1 MSLQWQLSR
10 EVPADTAAMG
20 QELFPTSNLYRQI
33 GDRFNELF
41 PDESAFEAL
50 HDTTGRGVIPRL
62 LLALVTVFQML
73 EEVPDRL
80 AAELVVSRM
89 DWKYALHLPLTYTG
103 FHFTNL
109 NHFRTL
115 LLANHQERRFFDEL
129 IAKLRDAGLIKKRG
143 KTRTDSTHI
152 LALVQRLS
160 QLELVTES
168 LRVALE
174 AATETDG
181 VWVEQVVPA
190 AFQETYS
197 QRQWEYG
204 LSQAEIQSKL
214 LQAGKDGFWFLAQVD
229 KSAPLTVRQL
239 PAVAVLRTVLAQQ
252 FPGGSDNPPVSKRP
266 TGGEVIESPHE
277 PEARYA
283 MKRGQGW
290 LGYKAQVTETCDAD
304 RPHLILDLEPT
315 GALDNDSPELPQ
327 IQARLAAQDTLPGEQ
342 QVDQGYM
349 SGENLV
355 KSAEAGINLMGEPLA
370 DTQGPEDFRQGDF
383 QIDEAAQKATC
394 PAGQTSQVWA
404 ERSNPKGGPP
414 AIQVRFAGAT
424 CQRCTFFGRCTT
436 SVQGRSLTLH
446 PYRAALEARR
456 AEAQTEAFQEELHL
470 RAGIEATI
478 SEAVRVCGL
487 RLARYRGKVR
497 LRLQAY
503 FTAIAM
509 NLKRLVR
516 WWTSPRPR
524 AAVAPVS

>member
-10 EVPADTAAMG
+10 EVPTDTAAVG
-20 QELFPTSNLYRQI
+20 HELFLDSNLYRQI

-41 PDESAFEAL
+41 PEESTFDAL
-50 HDTTGRGVIPRL
+50 HDVTGRGVIPRL

-73 EEVPDRL
+73 EKVPDRM

-115 LLANHQERRFFDEL
+115 LLENHQERRFLDEL
-129 IAKLRDAGLIKKRG
+129 ITKLKAAGLIKKRG
-143 KTRTDSTHI
+143 KTRTDSMSI

-168 LRVALE
+168 LRLALR
-174 AATETDG
+174 AASEIAGD
-181 VWVEQVVPA
+181 WLEQSVPV
-190 AFQETYS
+190 AFQEAYS

-204 LSQAEIQSKL
+204 LSPAEIQSKL
-214 LQAGKDGFWFLAQVD
+214 VQAGKDGFGFLAPVD
-229 KSAPLTVRQL
+229 QSAPLAVRQL
-239 PAVAVLRTVLAQQ
+239 PEVVVLRTVLSQQ
-252 FPGGSDNPPVSKRP
+252 FPTGSDSPAVSKRP
-266 TGGEVIESPHE
+266 TGGDVLESPHE
-277 PEARYA
+277 TEARYA
-283 MKRGQGW
+283 TKRGQAW
-290 LGYKAQVTETCDAD
+290 IGYKAQVTETCDED
-304 RPHLILDLEPT
+304 QPHLILDLEPT
-315 GALDNDSPELPQ
+315 GALDNDSPELPK
-327 IQARLAAQDTLPGEQ
+327 IQARLAAQETSPGEQ

-370 DTQGPEDFRQGDF
+370 DTQGPEGFRQADF

-394 PAGQTSQVWA
+394 SAGQTSKVWA
-404 ERSNPKGGPP
+404 ERKDPDGGPS
-414 AIQVRFAGAT
+414 ATQIRFAGAT
-424 CQRCTFFGRCTT
+424 CQRCTFFGQCTT

-456 AEAQTEAFQEELHL
+456 AEAQTEAFQEKLHI

-478 SEAVRVCGL
+478 SEAVRGYGL
-487 RLARYRGKVR
+487 RFARYRGKVR

-516 WWTSPRPR
+516 WWTKPRPR
-524 AAVAPVS
+524 AALATVS